1 MNKVYSFS
9 DEEFIKI
16 VNSSKS
22 YNDCIKKLGY
32 ARNGRHCYDLL
43 KKRMS
48 ELKLDNSF
56 FEGMSSGNGAKS
68 KYSLDEILI
77 ENSPYQ
83 SMGRLKIRL
92 VKEHK
97 LEYCCAICGNKG
109 EWQGK
114 QLNLQLDHING
125 KHNDHRI
132 ENLRFLCPNCHSQT
146 ETYCRTK

>member
-1 MNKVYSFS
+1 
-9 DEEFIKI
+9 
-16 VNSSKS
+16 
-22 YNDCIKKLGY
+22 
-32 ARNGRHCYDLL
+32 
-43 KKRMS
+43 MS
-48 ELKLDNSF
+48 ELKLDNSS
-56 FEGMSSGNGAKS
+56 FEKMSSGNGAKL

-83 SMGRLKIRL
+83 GMGRLKIRL

-97 LEYCCAICGNKG
+97 LEYCCAICCNKG

-114 QLNLQLDHING
+114 QLNLQLDHINE

>member
-48 ELKLDNSF
+48 ELKLDNSS
-56 FEGMSSGNGAKS
+56 FEKMSSGNGAKP

-77 ENSPYQ
+77 ENSPY
-83 SMGRLKIRL
+83 
-92 VKEHK
+92 
-97 LEYCCAICGNKG
+97 
-109 EWQGK
+109 
-114 QLNLQLDHING
+114 
-125 KHNDHRI
+125 
-132 ENLRFLCPNCHSQT
+132 
-146 ETYCRTK
+146 